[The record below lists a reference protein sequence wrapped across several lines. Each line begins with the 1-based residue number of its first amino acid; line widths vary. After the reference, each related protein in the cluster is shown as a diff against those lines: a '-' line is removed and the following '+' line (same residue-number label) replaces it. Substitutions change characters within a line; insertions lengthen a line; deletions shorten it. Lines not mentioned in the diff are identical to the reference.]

1 MGLSQGPTVFFSTPM
16 LNVPPFLH
24 PKNISKAFRCF
35 FFPFKRLPEAQ
46 LQVSKTCSQSYFHPD
61 FCAPMGALPSL
72 SLRLRDGYITSLSR
86 FCNIQCSELSYLTV
100 GSGVW
105 AAMGLSWALQPQ
117 CFVFFHTGALKSD
130 EASLSFKTSAGKRR
144 RMKRR
149 RMRRKWGI
157 KSVILIKWDYVPGE

>member
-1 MGLSQGPTVFFSTPM
+1 MF
-16 LNVPPFLH
+16 PPFCSL
-24 PKNISKAFRCF
+24 KTFLRRWGVCS
-35 FFPFKRLPEAQ
+35 FKRLSAAQ
-46 LQVSKTCSQSYFHPD
+46 LQVPKTCSQSYFHPD

-72 SLRLRDGYITSLSR
+72 SLRSRDGYITSLSR
-86 FCNIQCSELSYLTV
+86 FCNIQCSGLSYLTV

-117 CFVFFHTGALKSD
+117 WGFFFHTGALKSD

-149 RMRRKWGI
+149 RMRRRKWGI
-157 KSVILIKWDYVPGE
+157 KSVILIKWDYAPSE